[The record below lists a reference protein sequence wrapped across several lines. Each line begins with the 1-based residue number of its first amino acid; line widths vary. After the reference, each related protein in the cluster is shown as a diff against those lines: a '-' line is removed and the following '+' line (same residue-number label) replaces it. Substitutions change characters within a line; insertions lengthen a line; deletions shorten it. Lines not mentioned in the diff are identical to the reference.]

1 MSNSDVVTYKIGEV
15 AQRAHVNKETI
26 RYYERRDLITK
37 PERRRSGYRIF
48 TQQQIDEIRFIKRAQ
63 ELGFTLREIKGMLA
77 LRLDRNISCEE
88 VRAEA
93 EKKVQA
99 VDRKIED
106 LEKIKKVLTDL
117 IDSCRMNTQ
126 TGACVILNA
135 LEGEHELGEKL

>member
-1 MSNSDVVTYKIGEV
+1 MSISDAVTYKIGEV

-37 PERRRSGYRIF
+37 PARRRSGYRIF

-77 LRLDRNISCEE
+77 LRVDENVSCVE
-88 VRAEA
+88 VRTEA
-93 EKKVQA
+93 ERKVQD
-99 VDRKIED
+99 VIRKIED

-126 TGACVILNA
+126 TEDCVILNA
-135 LEGEHELGEKL
+135 LEGKMK